1 MLESLGIWE
10 IAAGVS
16 VSTALRYLFFAGLAW
31 LLGYMLFRQR
41 WLHRK
46 IIQKFPESSDVR
58 REIRASAVTLII
70 FGAVGTLT
78 VLAGRQGWTQMY
90 FRVSDHGWV
99 WWWASIGLTILLH
112 DAWFY
117 WTHRMMHH
125 PKMYRLFHRTHHLS
139 TNPSPWAAFAFSPAE
154 AVVQAAIFPLAV
166 LLMPMHLLAFAVFML
181 WQMLFNVIGHTGYE
195 YNHRRFI
202 DSWFLRNVINT
213 PTAHAM
219 HHEKIRGNY
228 GLYFNFWDR
237 LMGTNHEE
245 YEKRFREVTSRPK
258 VLTAVPGLTGELP
271 ANLANSREF

>member
-1 MLESLGIWE
+1 MLERLGVWE

-16 VSTALRYLFFAGLAW
+16 LTTALRYLFFAGLAW
-31 LLGYMLFRQR
+31 LLAYILFRRR

-46 IIQKFPESSDVR
+46 IIQKFPEGSEVR
-58 REIRASAVTLII
+58 REMRDSLVTLVI
-70 FGAVGTLT
+70 FGFVGTLT
-78 VLAGRQGWTQMY
+78 VLAARAGWTQMY
-90 FRVSDHGWV
+90 FRVGEYGWG
-99 WWWASIGLTILLH
+99 WWWASIALTIVLH

-117 WTHRMMHH
+117 WTHRLMHH
-125 PKMYRLFHRTHHLS
+125 PKVFRWMHRTHHLS
-139 TNPSPWAAFAFSPAE
+139 TNPTPWAAFAFSPAE

-166 LLMPMHLLAFAVFML
+166 TLMPMHPLAFAMFMV
-181 WQMLFNVIGHTGYE
+181 WQMIFNVIGHTGYE

-202 DSWFLRNVINT
+202 DVWFLRTFINT

-245 YEKRFREVTSRPK
+245 YESRFREVTSRVK
-258 VLTAVPGLTGELP
+258 G
-271 ANLANSREF
+271 

>member
-1 MLESLGIWE
+1 MLESLGVWE

-16 VSTALRYLFFAGLAW
+16 LSTILRYLFFAGIAW
-31 LLGYMLFRQR
+31 LLGYMFFRER
-41 WLHRK
+41 WLYRK
-46 IIQKFPESSDVR
+46 IIPKFPKSSDVR
-58 REIRASAVTLII
+58 REIRASIITLVI
-70 FGAVGTLT
+70 FGAVGTFT
-78 VLAGRQGWTQMY
+78 VLAAQHGRTQMY
-90 FRVSDHGWV
+90 FRVSEYGWR
-99 WWWASIGLTILLH
+99 WWWMSIGLTILLH

-117 WTHRMMHH
+117 WTHRIMHH
-125 PKMYRLFHRTHHLS
+125 PKLFRLFHRTHHLS
-139 TNPSPWAAFAFSPAE
+139 TNPTPWAAFAFSPPE
-154 AVVQAAIFPLAV
+154 ALVQAAIFPLAV
-166 LLMPMHLLAFAVFML
+166 SVMPMHPLAFAVFMV

-202 DSWFLRNVINT
+202 DRWFLRDIINT

-258 VLTAVPGLTGELP
+258 PRAVPGSS
-271 ANLANSREF
+271 NCFSVN